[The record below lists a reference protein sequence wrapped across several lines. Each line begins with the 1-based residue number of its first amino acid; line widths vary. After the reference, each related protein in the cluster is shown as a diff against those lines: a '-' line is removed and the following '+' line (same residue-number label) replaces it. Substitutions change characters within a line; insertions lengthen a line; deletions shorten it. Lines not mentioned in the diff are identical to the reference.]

1 MTELEKLVQTW
12 EKHKP
17 TGTPHEHIWNG
28 FIDDAKAAIE
38 REKQALNIA
47 DAAGRSEQLVC
58 DHPEDERTW
67 MRSGKASYCNKCGEL
82 IIVSEREF
90 AVNDYVWHNERL
102 HKITKLRDNDEF
114 WKGVEVQIFDIE
126 ARTTDDVSRN
136 DLTHVR

>member
-47 DAAGRSEQLVC
+47 DAAGR
-58 DHPEDERTW
+58 
-67 MRSGKASYCNKCGEL
+67 
-82 IIVSEREF
+82 SEREF